1 MSVNIIFLVF
11 FYVFSIIKVLQH
23 SFKPELA
30 MTLLIAWLFIFLYLM
45 NNKHGSAAVLDNCV
59 FLGEEDKNSLYE
71 DGDVVIGGLFPLH
84 YSPVFSH
91 STYKE
96 KPKTNMYK

>member
-1 MSVNIIFLVF
+1 
-11 FYVFSIIKVLQH
+11 
-23 SFKPELA
+23 

-45 NNKHGSAAVLDNCV
+45 YNKHGSAAVLDNCV
-59 FLGEEDKNSLYE
+59 FMGEEDKNSLYE

-84 YSPVFSH
+84 YSPVFSR